1 MDPAWSCGYL
11 DATEWRFTRGGF
23 ISPGPATAWTRLRY
37 PLIAGEEST
46 PAQRLIVAADAAN
59 GISSPLDIREWLFI
73 PPELTVHSLRPPIG
87 EWICMEAVTFFQ
99 AEGTGLT
106 TAALYDSHG
115 LVGRSA
121 QSLLISRRTEN

>member
-1 MDPAWSCGYL
+1 M
-11 DATEWRFTRGGF
+11 
-23 ISPGPATAWTRLRY
+23 SPGPATAWTRLRY